1 MYLSLNLP
9 FYCVISIFLYPLFC
23 SVEVC
28 VFVASFVIL
37 IIIHTFT
44 IPLKATIETTT
55 SVLDISKSNINVY
68 FYLLP
73 SQCKGLRTL

>member
-9 FYCVISIFLYPLFC
+9 FYCVIYIFLYPLFF

-28 VFVASFVIL
+28 VFVASFVTSV
-37 IIIHTFT
+37 IIHTFT

-55 SVLDISKSNINVY
+55 SVLDLSKSNINVY

-73 SQCKGLRTL
+73 NQCKGLRTL